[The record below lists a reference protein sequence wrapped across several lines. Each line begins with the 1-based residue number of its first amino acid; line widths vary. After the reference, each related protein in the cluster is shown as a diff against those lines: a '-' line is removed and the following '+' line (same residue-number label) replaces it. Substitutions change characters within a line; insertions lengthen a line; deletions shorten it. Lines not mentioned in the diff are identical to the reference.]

1 MYNSIDRQ
9 ISCID
14 TLIKF
19 VKFIPIQADT
29 FNQKIESKIKYLVEK
44 GLPEDLTNNYLENY
58 WQNIQRGQAAI
69 EQNIEQHDL
78 PELMRIL
85 EILENIRKH

>member
-14 TLIKF
+14 TLIQF
-19 VKFIPIQADT
+19 MKFIPIQADT
-29 FNQKIESKIKYLVEK
+29 FNQKIESKIKALVEK

-58 WQNIQRGQAAI
+58 WQNIKYLIGSTGRLKNHVEKQAGTKAI
-69 EQNIEQHDL
+69 RHSES
-78 PELMRIL
+78 
-85 EILENIRKH
+85 K

>member
-14 TLIKF
+14 TLIQF
-19 VKFIPIQADT
+19 MKFIPIQADN
-29 FNQKIESKIKYLVEK
+29 FNQKIESKIKALVEK

-58 WQNIQRGQAAI
+58 WQNIKRGQAAI

-85 EILENIRKH
+85 EILDNTRKH